1 MRVSSVAMPESPFQ
15 ILHDGEVCTVEFYD
29 NVQASEAVDG
39 VTGQKIP
46 SWDFDKYALPAP
58 FSPSL
63 AAEIETD
70 FPAWLQKAKDAE
82 AASEAQKVRSYRDN
96 LLDTCDTV
104 YCNAERWAAMTDEQ
118 RQAWAAYKQEL
129 RDVPEQNGF
138 PYVVNWPTMPA
149 GSEKEAD

>member
-15 ILHDGEVCTVEFYD
+15 ILHDGEACTVEFYD

-46 SWDFDKYALPAP
+46 SWDFDKYALPAS

-63 AAEIETD
+63 AAEIEADYTT
-70 FPAWLQKAKDAE
+70 WLQKAKDAE
-82 AASEAQKVRSYRDN
+82 AAAEAQKVRDYRDN

-129 RDVPEQNGF
+129 RDVPEQDGF

>member
-15 ILHDGEVCTVEFYD
+15 ILHDGEACTVEFYD

-46 SWDFDKYALPAP
+46 SWDFDKYALPAS

-63 AAEIETD
+63 AAEIEADYTT
-70 FPAWLQKAKDAE
+70 WLQKAKDAE
-82 AASEAQKVRSYRDN
+82 AAAEAQKVRDYRDN

-118 RQAWAAYKQEL
+118 RQAWTAYKQAL
-129 RDVPEQNGF
+129 RDVPIQSGF
-138 PYVVNWPTMPA
+138 PYTVNWPSMPN
-149 GSEKEAD
+149 